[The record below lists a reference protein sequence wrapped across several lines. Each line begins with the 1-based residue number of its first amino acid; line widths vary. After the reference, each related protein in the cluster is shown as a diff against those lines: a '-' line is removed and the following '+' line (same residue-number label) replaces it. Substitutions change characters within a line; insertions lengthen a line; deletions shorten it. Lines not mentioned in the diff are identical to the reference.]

1 MLLTIV
7 GELSNIDIC
16 RDPGYVCSFTDTNDP
31 TITNGKFQSY
41 KVAFNT
47 DGFNAYGW
55 LCILKLKLCWRC
67 LTI

>member
-31 TITNGKFQSY
+31 TITKGKFQSY

-47 DGFNAYGW
+47 DGFNAYG
-55 LCILKLKLCWRC
+55 
-67 LTI
+67 